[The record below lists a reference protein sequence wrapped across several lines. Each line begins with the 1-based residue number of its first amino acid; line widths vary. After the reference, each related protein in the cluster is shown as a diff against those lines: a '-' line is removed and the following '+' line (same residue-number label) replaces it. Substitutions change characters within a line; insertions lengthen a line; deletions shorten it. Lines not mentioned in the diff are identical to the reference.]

1 MVNYSCNECAA
12 NFTARAALACPECAG
27 SDVVPEFGIGTVESS
42 DIQEDD
48 NAIQGILLNLSDAI
62 SHSSHSPLVWARII
76 ERAIEMLKDE
86 KAEIDPDAYLLSDT
100 HAALSDMIKEYRTKH
115 TIGRPTIFNVD
126 VATKILARIEEGE
139 ALYSI
144 TKDPE
149 LPSKGTIINWTY
161 QFPEFGEAYRQA
173 RKQHAHLLLDGALEA
188 AEECSD
194 TDKLKIQKARLVH
207 QARLNLAERMN
218 PAEFGG
224 KVSIQGVVHHLTHED
239 RVRELQARRDAEEIG
254 IKPMSQITPASDS

>member
-1 MVNYSCNECAA
+1 MGTENLSGGKDDDEVMQGIIKHLTEAINDSVHSRSVWAQIIEHTIEIMKNENAGIGA
-12 NFTARAALACPECAG
+12 DDQSLSETPAALTEMINEYKAKYTTG
-27 SDVVPEFGIGTVESS
+27 RKTVFSV
-42 DIQEDD
+42 
-48 NAIQGILLNLSDAI
+48 DA
-62 SHSSHSPLVWARII
+62 A
-76 ERAIEMLKDE
+76 M
-86 KAEIDPDAYLLSDT
+86 
-100 HAALSDMIKEYRTKH
+100 
-115 TIGRPTIFNVD
+115 
-126 VATKILARIEEGE
+126 KILDMIEEGE

-144 TKDPE
+144 CKDPK

-173 RKQHAHLLLDGALEA
+173 RKQQSHLLLDGALEA

-224 KVSIQGVVHHLTHED
+224 KVSISGVVAHRTHAD
-239 RVRELQARRDAEEIG
+239 MIRELQARRDAEAIEVM
-254 IKPMSQITPASDS
+254 PMTKITPSFES